1 MDRRRNAVPPELRIE
16 TLALTLPSEPG
27 SCALARR
34 RLEPFLESVR
44 VDLPAVLLAVTEAIA
59 NAVVHGYRDDRRGV
73 VEVSATKDLDR
84 ITVVVT
90 DRGVGM
96 SPNPEGEGMGFGLPV
111 IGAFADSF
119 QVEPAAGGGTKVT
132 MRFAR
137 KSRTAGHGPDVRLG

>member
-1 MDRRRNAVPPELRIE
+1 
-16 TLALTLPSEPG
+16 
-27 SCALARR
+27 
-34 RLEPFLESVR
+34 
-44 VDLPAVLLAVTEAIA
+44 
-59 NAVVHGYRDDRRGV
+59 VVHGYRDDLRGV

-90 DRGVGM
+90 DHGVGM
-96 SPNPEGEGMGFGLPV
+96 SPNTESEGMGFGLPV

-137 KSRTAGHGPDVRLG
+137 NSHKARGPDVRVG